1 MQGTHH
7 RKKQNDEGYARSR
20 KLDPDVEYVRRR
32 LLRLMIIS
40 LIVTML
46 LIGAVLAAVIYKI
59 TRPTAVQEADRTTMQ
74 QEIKAAV
81 QEEVKAAMIKPESAK
96 AKTDFKSIE
105 IDLPA
110 GTRILSQSISEGV
123 ISLETLPP
131 KGGIELIIYDYREG
145 RIMARLRIATATD
158 TQPAPE
164 STTEED
170 KAE

>member
-7 RKKQNDEGYARSR
+7 RRKQNDEGYARSR

-40 LIVTML
+40 LIVTIL

-59 TRPTAVQEADRTTMQ
+59 TRPTTGQEADRTTMQ
-74 QEIKAAV
+74 QEIRAAV
-81 QEEVKAAMIKPESAK
+81 QEEVKAAMIKPESPK
-96 AKTDFKSIE
+96 EKTDFKSIE

-131 KGGIELIIYDYREG
+131 KGGTELIIYDYREG
-145 RIMARLRIATATD
+145 RIMARLRIATAAD
-158 TQPAPE
+158 APASE
-164 STTEED
+164 STAEED